1 MRSRHVFCILLISF
15 VGLLPQV
22 TLAQELTPILE
33 EFEMVCTQ
41 TRDAIGKR
49 DRQMLDECRVGV
61 CNFYRKDIGDLNL
74 ILVDT
79 LQKEIPDSL
88 LHAVFDL
95 NYIDELRANSADF
108 SSVKYVRSSSN
119 RGPNDGSSSP
129 KSGCYVC
136 HKGIPAE
143 TTMKYRVTGCR
154 NNMRLVVVVAEKE
167 DINLTI
173 TSKMYDSGDCA
184 TDQKVA
190 HSDEYGVLV
199 HTWKMPAYYSDV
211 ILTFENPNKTDV
223 TCVIALQ

>member
-33 EFEMVCTQ
+33 EFKMVCTQ
-41 TRDAIGKR
+41 TRDAIGMR

-61 CNFYRKDIGDLNL
+61 HDFYLKDIGDLNL
-74 ILVDT
+74 IPVGA
-79 LQKEIPDSL
+79 LQREMPDSM

-95 NYIDELRANSADF
+95 NYIDYLRANSADF
-108 SSVKYVRSSSN
+108 SGVKYVRHSSN
-119 RGPNDGSSSP
+119 RGPNDESRPP

-136 HKGIPAE
+136 HKGIPAKS
-143 TTMKYRVTGCR
+143 TMKYRVTGCR

-173 TSKMYDSGDCA
+173 TSKVYDSGDDA
-184 TDQKVA
+184 LDLKVA
-190 HSDEYGVLV
+190 HTDECGVLI
-199 HTWKMPAYYSDV
+199 HTWKMPAYYCDV